1 MGRLAFILGARSP
14 QPFCGDEARVASQEP
29 LEMTV
34 GPYFDQRE
42 LSLLVVV
49 LEPLDAVGAELPAG
63 GDDQAV
69 HDRRLPEL
77 HLSQ

>member
-34 GPYFDQRE
+34 GHISISGSCPFW
-42 LSLLVVV
+42 LWFSNHWTPSALNFPLVAMIR
-49 LEPLDAVGAELPAG
+49 LCTIG
-63 GDDQAV
+63 GCQ
-69 HDRRLPEL
+69 
-77 HLSQ
+77 SCT